1 MPPRRR
7 PQFKPSPIADV
18 LRKIMKKQGIPV
30 FGAST
35 SLRRVWSEAVGP
47 QIAAQT
53 LPEQIRRGVLL
64 VKVAS
69 SVWMHQLQFLKKDII
84 QKFNSLYGEGT
95 VQTLHFSIGEVP
107 ASHPGSDHVV
117 PLSTWMSFLKERD
130 ERLMTE
136 SLAAI
141 NDPELKDILQRV
153 MIREISRRRFLQR
166 RKGR

>member
-7 PQFKPSPIADV
+7 PQFKPLPIADI
-18 LRKIMKKQGIPV
+18 LQKIMKKQGIPV
-30 FGAST
+30 PGAST

-53 LPEQIRRGVLL
+53 LPEQIRRGVLS

-69 SVWMHQLQFLKKDII
+69 SVWMHQLQFLKKDIL

-95 VQTLHFSIGEVP
+95 VQSLQFSIGEVP
-107 ASHPGSDHVV
+107 ASHPGNDPVV
-117 PLSTWMSFLKERD
+117 PLSTWISCLKERD

-136 SLAAI
+136 SLAAV
-141 NDPELKDILQRV
+141 NDPELRDILKRV
-153 MIREISRRRFLQR
+153 MIREISRRRFLQQ

>member
-7 PQFKPSPIADV
+7 PQFKPLPIAGI
-18 LRKIMKKQGIPV
+18 LQKIMKKQGIPV
-30 FGAST
+30 SGTNT
-35 SLRRVWSEAVGP
+35 SLRRLWSEAVGP

-53 LPEQIRRGVLL
+53 LPEQIRRGVLS

-84 QKFNSLYGEGT
+84 QKFNALHGEAA
-95 VQTLHFSIGEVP
+95 VEKLNFSIGEIP
-107 ASHPGSDHVV
+107 ARQPGSDPAV
-117 PLSTWMSFLKERD
+117 PLSTWTSFLKDRD
-130 ERLMTE
+130 ERLMSE

-141 NDPELKDILQRV
+141 NDPELKEILRRV

>member
-1 MPPRRR
+1 
-7 PQFKPSPIADV
+7 
-18 LRKIMKKQGIPV
+18 MKKQGIPV
-30 FGAST
+30 AGANT
-35 SLRRVWSEAVGP
+35 SLRRVWNEAVGP

-53 LPEQIRRGVLL
+53 LPEQIRRSVLS

-95 VQTLHFSIGEVP
+95 VEKLNFSIGEVP
-107 ASHPGSDHVV
+107 ANHAENAAVV

-130 ERLMTE
+130 ERLMAE

-141 NDPELKDILQRV
+141 NDPELKEILQRV

>member
-7 PQFKPSPIADV
+7 PQFKPLPIADV
-18 LRKIMKKQGIPV
+18 LQKIMKKQGIPV
-30 FGAST
+30 PGANT
-35 SLRRVWSEAVGP
+35 SLRRVWNEAVGP

-53 LPEQIRRGVLL
+53 LPEQIKRGVLS

-95 VQTLHFSIGEVP
+95 VQSLHFSIGEVP
-107 ASHPGSDHVV
+107 ASHLGNDPIV
-117 PLSTWMSFLKERD
+117 PLSTWMSFLKVRD
-130 ERLMTE
+130 ERLMAE

>member
-1 MPPRRR
+1 MSPRRR
-7 PQFKPSPIADV
+7 PQFKPLPIADV
-18 LRKIMKKQGIPV
+18 LQKIMKKQGIPV
-30 FGAST
+30 AGAST

-53 LPEQIRRGVLL
+53 LPEHIRRGVLS

-95 VQTLHFSIGEVP
+95 VEKLNFSIGEVP
-107 ASHPGSDHVV
+107 ANHAENTAAV
-117 PLSTWMSFLKERD
+117 PLSTWTSFLKERD
-130 ERLMTE
+130 ERLMAE
-136 SLAAI
+136 SLAAV
-141 NDPELKDILQRV
+141 NDPELKDILKRV

>member
-1 MPPRRR
+1 MTRRR
-7 PQFKPSPIADV
+7 PQFKPLPIADV
-18 LRKIMKKQGIPV
+18 LKKIMKKQGIPV
-30 FGAST
+30 PGANT
-35 SLRRVWSEAVGP
+35 SLRRIWGEAVGP

-53 LPEQIRRGVLL
+53 LPEQIKRGVLS

-84 QKFNSLYGEGT
+84 QKFNTLYGEGT

-107 ASHPGSDHVV
+107 ASHPGNDPIV
-117 PLSTWMSFLKERD
+117 PLSTWMSFLKARD
-130 ERLMTE
+130 ERLITE

-141 NDPELKDILQRV
+141 NDSELKDILQRV

-166 RKGR
+166 RKDR

>member
-7 PQFKPSPIADV
+7 PQFKPLPIADV
-18 LRKIMKKQGIPV
+18 LQKIMKKQGIPV
-30 FGAST
+30 AGANT

-53 LPEQIRRGVLL
+53 LPEHIRRGVLS

-95 VQTLHFSIGEVP
+95 VEKLNFSIGEVP
-107 ASHPGSDHVV
+107 ANHAENAAVV
-117 PLSTWMSFLKERD
+117 PLSTWTSFIKERD
-130 ERLMTE
+130 ERLMAE
-136 SLAAI
+136 SLATV
-141 NDPELKDILQRV
+141 NDPELKDILKRV

>member
-1 MPPRRR
+1 MSPRRR
-7 PQFKPSPIADV
+7 PQLKPQPIADI
-18 LRKIMKKQGIPV
+18 LQKIMKKQGIPLA
-30 FGAST
+30 GAST
-35 SLRRVWSEAVGP
+35 SLRRVWGEAVGP

-53 LPEQIRRGVLL
+53 LPDQIRRGVLH

-84 QKFNSLYGEGT
+84 QKFNSLYGVGP
-95 VQTLHFSIGEVP
+95 VQGLHFSIGAVP
-107 ASHPGSDHVV
+107 ANHAENAAVV
-117 PLSTWMSFLKERD
+117 PLATWTSFLKERD

-141 NDPELKDILQRV
+141 NDPELKEILQRV

-166 RKGR
+166 RKDR

>member
-1 MPPRRR
+1 MPPRRH
-7 PQFKPSPIADV
+7 PQFKPLPIADV
-18 LRKIMKKQGIPV
+18 LQKIMKKQGIPV

-47 QIAAQT
+47 QIAVQT

-69 SVWMHQLQFLKKDII
+69 SVWMHQLQFLKKDIL

-95 VQTLHFSIGEVP
+95 VQSLHFSIGEVP
-107 ASHPGSDHVV
+107 ASQPGGDPVV
-117 PLSTWMSFLKERD
+117 PLSTWMSFLKARD

-136 SLAAI
+136 SLVAI
-141 NDPELKDILQRV
+141 TDPELKDILQRV